1 MRSNSRTA
9 LIWISHAL
17 VSTSCLQV
25 NTKSIG
31 AYCKTIPRHSNQHV
45 MRYSPTFSCLPM
57 GTAFCFCTF
66 AVRQSCLLAPAALAG
81 APGAVASVAAAV
93 PFEPRAPPALAAALD
108 LLLAGCF
115 CKRHQTLLLLA
126 KQDFESCASTGCADD
141 YIADIEHEP

>member
-1 MRSNSRTA
+1 MDKPSLGEYKVIADRHQEYRSILQNSTQA
-9 LIWISHAL
+9 CQA
-17 VSTSCLQV
+17 QV
-25 NTKSIG
+25 M
-31 AYCKTIPRHSNQHV
+31 Q
-45 MRYSPTFSCLPM
+45 YSPTFSCLPM

-93 PFEPRAPPALAAALD
+93 AFEPRAPPALAAALD

-126 KQDFESCASTGCADD
+126 KEDFESCASTGCADD
-141 YIADIEHEP
+141 HIADIEHEP